1 LNIEFISTLAQAQR
15 AVAAGGVDR
24 LLGTIGQVAGA
35 KGDMAIWDKID
46 LDQVVD
52 DYSVM
57 YGVNPEIIIDDD
69 KVKAIR
75 EQRAQAMQAQQAAA
89 AAPAMADTAKTT
101 GEIDSQGLQG
111 VMNMFQG
118 YGVPSPEYVK

>member
-1 LNIEFISTLAQAQR
+1 M
-15 AVAAGGVDR
+15 AAGGVDR

-52 DYSVM
+52 DYGTM

-69 KVKAIR
+69 KVKAVR

-89 AAPAMADTAKTT
+89 AAPAMANTAKATS
-101 GEIDSQGLQG
+101 GIDAQGLQD

-118 YGVPSPEYVK
+118 YTSPSPEYVK